1 MCEIS
6 IESEINKNIENS
18 MSDSLVSIE
27 INDIFDELNEENYR
41 LRKQLFLSNKY
52 NTILEKFKQYL
63 DLNSNKCQC
72 FESNRNQLNLIYDE
86 FNEFSIN
93 ELNINKTN
101 NNFDL
106 IDVNE
111 RENYNKYGNYS
122 MSKPVVNKA
131 KKSFNSGLSIAKKS
145 LKCGTNVK
153 KRVELRKYKCVWNGC
168 DFKTHRNKLLSD
180 HMNIHYEIR
189 PYLCNDSKC
198 GKTFFSQK
206 CLKEHQKRHISGKG
220 YKMSTASEE
229 LVVFKSCYQKRKV
242 ESQKLVQKKV
252 KRIRNENNLKVV
264 VKKEKDLDLNESHI
278 SYNNN
283 KMIDNNNND
292 NNNNSN
298 NDNNNCDN
306 QKSSV
311 YTLKKYRYMCSWVGC
326 DFRTQKNIVFRDH
339 MNIHKDIRPYVCA
352 EPNCRKQF
360 FSAKSLGAHRKRH
373 LSSGDYKC
381 SYPDCSFSGRTLD
394 IVMAHIKLNHSNHKP
409 FFCSNCDLCL
419 ETEFAFRRHL
429 ASHLDL
435 NYKCDFENCEFKCN
449 QLSKYKIHIRK
460 HTGEK
465 PFKCDFP
472 NCGKVF
478 SGLGGLKDHQIR
490 HSDLRPYPCSWPGC
504 ESKFKRAN
512 DLKMH
517 CMSSFD

>member
-1 MCEIS
+1 
-6 IESEINKNIENS
+6 
-18 MSDSLVSIE
+18 
-27 INDIFDELNEENYR
+27 
-41 LRKQLFLSNKY
+41 
-52 NTILEKFKQYL
+52 
-63 DLNSNKCQC
+63 
-72 FESNRNQLNLIYDE
+72 
-86 FNEFSIN
+86 
-93 ELNINKTN
+93 
-101 NNFDL
+101 
-106 IDVNE
+106 
-111 RENYNKYGNYS
+111 
-122 MSKPVVNKA
+122 
-131 KKSFNSGLSIAKKS
+131 
-145 LKCGTNVK
+145 
-153 KRVELRKYKCVWNGC
+153 
-168 DFKTHRNKLLSD
+168 
-180 HMNIHYEIR
+180 MNIHYEIR

-206 CLKEHQKRHISGKG
+206 CLKEHQKRHIIGKG

-229 LVVFKSCYQKRKV
+229 LVVFKSCYQKKKV
-242 ESQKLVQKKV
+242 ESQKVVQKKD
-252 KRIRNENNLKVV
+252 KRVRNENNLKVV
-264 VKKEKDLDLNESHI
+264 VKKEKDLNESNI
-278 SYNNN
+278 NYNNN
-283 KMIDNNNND
+283 KIIDNNNNNNND
-292 NNNNSN
+292 NNNNRDIDSN

-306 QKSSV
+306 KKNSV

-373 LSSGDYKC
+373 LSYGNYKC

-435 NYKCDFENCEFKCN
+435 NYKCDYENCEFKCN

-517 CMSSFD
+517 SNYHTNERLLSCDWPGCEFRTLTNKVLKEHEMKHNGQSYDCTWNKCDKKFKLKDDLDNHLYLHSNPLKCDWPGCEKTYTLKSSFKYHMHAHRRQIIKT